1 MMSIKYLEGRI
12 YRSTVRINKSLSKVA
27 EYLMK
32 PTAFLHTSN
41 KSNMKCFKKRLTLTV
56 TLKK

>member
-12 YRSTVRINKSLSKVA
+12 YRSTVKINKRLSKVA

-41 KSNMKCFKKRLTLTV
+41 KSNMKCFKKR
-56 TLKK
+56 